1 MPPSLRRKLPSTIA
15 TCSVRAA
22 SWRPP
27 PAVTTPDYTDYN
39 PELGGG
45 TDILYNTRSWILHP
59 NGVSFLADNISGET
73 PTDAEFTAKANWALR
88 FEHQNVRIG
97 KIEIRAD
104 KLGA

>member
-1 MPPSLRRKLPSTIA
+1 MYKRQ
-15 TCSVRAA
+15 
-22 SWRPP
+22 
-27 PAVTTPDYTDYN
+27 
-39 PELGGG
+39 
-45 TDILYNTRSWILHP
+45 
-59 NGVSFLADNISGET
+59 VSFLADNISGET